1 MNPKHHSSSSDS
13 RRLPRGY
20 PTQRYGS
27 RRSPIDWVR
36 LARHAAVIGLLVQ
49 ITNATP
55 ASGGSSTGNT
65 AIAGGAI
72 AAFSAILCGGVGQ
85 AFDFEESPEDD
96 SYARRGLLLGVSGI
110 YAADTKEDDLESEL
124 FVNPAGVPV
133 NLSLKNTF
141 GIKSQAGYRCHPR
154 FSAEVEV
161 EWLDD
166 FEGTVFIGGPVGEK
180 VSVDLEPLV
189 VTTSLKGYLL
199 TGRYQPYALIGG
211 GAMVVE
217 ANLKD
222 NCCLSLREQDVL
234 PLGSSETDTR
244 RGVVMRFGGGL
255 DFYATKQIVLTVG
268 VDYLLPFGEV
278 EDFDYL
284 SIAWGL
290 RYRF

>member
-1 MNPKHHSSSSDS
+1 
-13 RRLPRGY
+13 
-20 PTQRYGS
+20 
-27 RRSPIDWVR
+27 
-36 LARHAAVIGLLVQ
+36 VQ

-55 ASGGSSTGNT
+55 ASADPTDDA
-65 AIAGGAI
+65 AIAGGAT
-72 AAFSAILCGGVGQ
+72 AVFSTILCGGVGQ
-85 AFDFEESPEDD
+85 AFDLEESPEDEP
-96 SYARRGLLLGVSGI
+96 YARRGWLLGVSGI
-110 YAADTKEDDLESEL
+110 YAADTKEGDLESTL
-124 FVNPAGVPV
+124 GKPAGAPV

-166 FEGTVFIGGPVGEK
+166 FEGTLFLQGPVGGK

-189 VTTSLKGYLL
+189 VTTNLKGYLL
-199 TGRYQPYALIGG
+199 TGRYQPFALIGG

-217 ANLKD
+217 VNWKD
-222 NCCLSLREQDVL
+222 NSGLGLSQ
-234 PLGSSETDTR
+234 TDTK
-244 RGVVMRFGGGL
+244 RGAVMRFGGGL

-268 VDYLLPFGEV
+268 VDYLLPFGELQ
-278 EDFDYL
+278 DFDYV